1 MNRMI
6 YQVYVGKPSKL
17 YDACTA
23 SVAAYCSRHNIDYT
37 LQRSPILRI
46 KPDVFTTNRSKESY
60 EKHGGFL
67 PIFEKENA
75 FDYFDAADQIAIV
88 DADIYIRPDAPNIF
102 DELKPE
108 TEFAGVVERE
118 MPITHQYAQKII
130 NYSRMQY
137 HDLHINKV
145 ANFEPNQLGYEFY
158 NMGLMVMQ
166 KSITK
171 YFKEGET
178 PRDFIN
184 REEFKDFVDG
194 KGAWKWST
202 DQTLLN
208 TWVRKEKMQQQHLD
222 WRYNALYKGVRDDKI
237 KQAYFIHFFLKDLL
251 PNRGEN
257 VEELMEAI
265 C

>member
-1 MNRMI
+1 MRRMI

-17 YDACTA
+17 YDHCTA
-23 SVAAYCSRHNIDYT
+23 SVAAYCSRHGIDYT

-46 KPDVFTTNRSKESY
+46 KPDVFSTNRSKESY

-118 MPITHQYAQKII
+118 MPITEQYAQKII

-137 HDLHINKV
+137 GQLHNNKV
-145 ANFEPNQLGYEFY
+145 DFTPNGLGFEFY
-158 NMGLMVMQ
+158 NMGLMVMN
-166 KSITK
+166 KGITR
-171 YFKEGET
+171 YLRGET
-178 PRDFIN
+178 PREFIM
-184 REEFKDFVDG
+184 RPEFKDFVDG
-194 KGAWKWST
+194 AGPWKWST

-208 TWVRKEKMQQQHLD
+208 TWVRKEKMVQQHLD
-222 WRYNALYKGVRDDKI
+222 WKWNALYKGVRDDKI
-237 KQAYFIHFFLKDLL
+237 KEAHFVHFFLKDLL
-251 PNRGEN
+251 PERGEN
-257 VEELMEAI
+257 VQRLMEEI